1 MITVHHLDNSRS
13 QRVLWL
19 LEELGLDYEILFYK
33 RLPIG
38 IAPPELKA
46 VHPLGKAPV
55 VDLDGQRVAESGAV
69 VELIVERYGGGRL
82 MPARDSAEYVRY
94 IEWLHYPEGSV
105 SLATSMTMFGRVFQ
119 VENAIYQAYVKSQ
132 VDLHLSYIAAELA
145 DSPFLIGAD
154 LTAADIQLTFT
165 LQAAR
170 RSKLL
175 DEHPGLTAYV
185 ERMEARP
192 AYRRAVDKGGP
203 FTLKIG
209 AASSKP

>member
-19 LEELGLDYEILFYK
+19 LEELGLEYEIVFYK

-46 VHPLGKAPV
+46 VHPLGKSPV

-69 VELIVERYGGGRL
+69 IELIVERYGAGRL

-94 IEWLHYPEGSV
+94 VEWLHYPEGSV
-105 SLATSMTMFGRVFQ
+105 SLPTSMTMYGRLFK
-119 VENAIYQAYVKSQ
+119 VENPIYQGYVQHQ
-132 VDLHLSYIAAELA
+132 VDLHLGYITAELG
-145 DSPFLIGAD
+145 DRQFLIGSD

-175 DEHPGLTAYV
+175 DAYPSLTAYV
-185 ERMEARP
+185 ERMEARA
-192 AYRRAVDKGGP
+192 AYQRAVDKGGP

-209 AASSKP
+209 APQPD